1 MSAIEVWVRTPW
13 AQALGWALAHSV
25 WQGAAAAMFLAV
37 ARGTTQ
43 SARARYAAGCLA
55 MALMAGGVGGAWG
68 GSVPPGAA
76 SRVGLVPH
84 APPAARPGA
93 PLPRVP
99 RGGRPLPLL
108 PP

>member
-55 MALMAGGVGGAWG
+55 MALMAGAFGGTWG
-68 GSVPPGAA
+68 RPIPPEAA
-76 SRVGLVPH
+76 ARLGLVPH
-84 APPAARPGA
+84 SPPPARPGA
-93 PLPRVP
+93 PLPRNP
-99 RGGRPLPLL
+99 RGARPPPLP